1 MMESNDRKLFE
12 AWLSH
17 RKSQKVY
24 NRKRQIET
32 ALYVARAKDKGIKVT
47 REEIDEAYTRQYGK

>member
-1 MMESNDRKLFE
+1 MESNDRKLFE
-12 AWLSH
+12 AWKA
-17 RKSQKVY
+17 RRESQKVY

-47 REEIDEAYTRQYGK
+47 REEIDEAYKRQYGK

>member
-1 MMESNDRKLFE
+1 MMEPNERKLFE
-12 AWLSH
+12 VWLSH

-47 REEIDEAYTRQYGK
+47 REEIDVAYTRQYGK

>member
-1 MMESNDRKLFE
+1 MESNDRKLFE
-12 AWLSH
+12 AWKAH
-17 RKSQKVY
+17 RESQKVY

-47 REEIDEAYTRQYGK
+47 REEIDVAYTQQYGK

>member
-12 AWLSH
+12 AWKA
-17 RKSQKVY
+17 RRETQKVY

-47 REEIDEAYTRQYGK
+47 QEEIDVAYTRQYGK

>member
-1 MMESNDRKLFE
+1 MESNDRKLFE
-12 AWLSH
+12 AWKSH
-17 RKSQKVY
+17 REAQKAY

-47 REEIDEAYTRQYGK
+47 REEIDEAYKRQYGK

>member
-1 MMESNDRKLFE
+1 MESNDRKLFE
-12 AWLSH
+12 AWKA
-17 RKSQKVY
+17 RRESQKVY

-47 REEIDEAYTRQYGK
+47 REEVDEAYRRQYGK

>member
-1 MMESNDRKLFE
+1 MESNDRKLFE
-12 AWLSH
+12 VWKAH
-17 RKSQKVY
+17 RESQKVY

-47 REEIDEAYTRQYGK
+47 REEVDDVYNRQYGK